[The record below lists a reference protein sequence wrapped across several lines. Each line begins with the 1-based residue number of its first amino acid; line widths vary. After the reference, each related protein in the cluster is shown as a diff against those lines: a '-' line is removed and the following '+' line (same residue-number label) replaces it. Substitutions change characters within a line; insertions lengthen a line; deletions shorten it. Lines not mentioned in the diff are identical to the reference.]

1 MIRKLAKSLRE
12 YKRETILTPILM
24 IVEVA
29 MEVFIPL
36 VIAWFGARLEAGD
49 GKGMLRYG
57 IIMIGAAVI
66 SLLAGMFGGKLCA
79 KASTGFAKNLRH
91 DMYENI
97 LGFSF
102 SNIDKFSTSSLVTR
116 LTTDISNVQMAFMML
131 IRTAIRSPLMFIF
144 SIVMSFAVSKKLPAI
159 FFVTVPIL
167 AVGIII
173 IIRMAMPIFK
183 RVFKK
188 YDGLNNSIQENIRG
202 MRVVK
207 AYVREDYETEKFTK
221 VSGELCRDF
230 TKAERILAFNN
241 PLMMLCLQGALLAIA
256 FFGSKVIM
264 NGTEELS
271 VFGLTSLLTYSL
283 QILMSLQ
290 MLSMIFVM
298 LTMSAESAR
307 RIVEVLDEKSDL
319 TNKPDAITEVKDGSI
334 VFEDV
339 DFKYSKD
346 AQKYALTDINLN
358 IASGQTVGIIGGTG
372 SSKTTLVNLISRLYD
387 VSSGSIKVGGVDV
400 RDYDIETLRNSVA
413 VVLQKNVLFSGTIK
427 ENMRWGNKDATDE
440 QIVNACRIAQADEF
454 IRSFPNGYDTYIE
467 QGGTNVS
474 GGQKQRLCIARALLK
489 DPKVIILDDS
499 TSAVDMKT
507 DACLRYAFK
516 NEIPHITKIIVAQ
529 RISSVEEADQIIVMD
544 GGRISAVGTHDELL
558 GSSDIYREV
567 YYSQNSQAA
576 KESGYNIRG
585 GTVDGAVAGEGG
597 NA

>member
-12 YKRETILTPILM
+12 YKREAILTPILM

-57 IIMIGAAVI
+57 IIMVGAAVI

-319 TNKPDAITEVKDGSI
+319 TNKPDAIKEVKDGSI

-400 RDYDIETLRNSVA
+400 RDYDLETLRNSVA

-529 RISSVEEADQIIVMD
+529 RIASVEEADQIIVMD

-558 GSSDIYREV
+558 RSSDIYREV

>member
-1 MIRKLAKSLRE
+1 
-12 YKRETILTPILM
+12 
-24 IVEVA
+24 
-29 MEVFIPL
+29 
-36 VIAWFGARLEAGD
+36 
-49 GKGMLRYG
+49 
-57 IIMIGAAVI
+57 
-66 SLLAGMFGGKLCA
+66 
-79 KASTGFAKNLRH
+79 
-91 DMYENI
+91 
-97 LGFSF
+97 
-102 SNIDKFSTSSLVTR
+102 
-116 LTTDISNVQMAFMML
+116 
-131 IRTAIRSPLMFIF
+131 
-144 SIVMSFAVSKKLPAI
+144 
-159 FFVTVPIL
+159 
-167 AVGIII
+167 
-173 IIRMAMPIFK
+173 
-183 RVFKK
+183 
-188 YDGLNNSIQENIRG
+188 

-207 AYVREDYETEKFTK
+207 AYLREDYETEKFTK

-529 RISSVEEADQIIVMD
+529 RIASVEEADQIIVMD